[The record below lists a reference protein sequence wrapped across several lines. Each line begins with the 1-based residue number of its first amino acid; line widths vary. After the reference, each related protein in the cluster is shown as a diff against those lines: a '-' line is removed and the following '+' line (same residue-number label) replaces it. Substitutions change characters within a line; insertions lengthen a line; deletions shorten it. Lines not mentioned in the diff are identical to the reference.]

1 MALLALLAI
10 VLLLATPAGVV
21 VLVVEVVGIV
31 VVEDEGTVVVEE
43 VELVFSISMTA
54 TGSASDRSVRTC
66 MVLVEKDLTCLNYL
80 ECPVLSVDEIVV
92 VVSVDLCVQTLALVL
107 GLAPG

>member
-21 VLVVEVVGIV
+21 VLVVEVVGN

-54 TGSASDRSVRTC
+54 TGSASDRSVRTWI
-66 MVLVEKDLTCLNYL
+66 VLVEKDLTCLNYL

-107 GLAPG
+107 GLAPC